1 MFSSFAYYS
10 RSLIMMKRHLQV
22 TLWGSIVWLC
32 LSLASALAI
41 SSYTVYQQSNQFTA
55 QSNIAYRL
63 LSQRLAQHDVIL
75 NMLSILQAP
84 LTNTEQLG
92 LLKTMFPQIVD
103 IYYKSVDH
111 DWPVDTWADNEAQ
124 SRQLKR
130 AVLADVD
137 LDHASYILILAAQP
151 YSYALKINLSV
162 LLPLQDWPFESAD
175 TDVSVQLSW
184 QRQTWDISTQTE
196 PLQGVRTFVL
206 SKTIASLS
214 QPFTLRTT
222 RDLPYSA
229 LPWLLMLGMA
239 LLNALLVGVF
249 LYIRSQREQNIRSKE
264 LLRLGQITKLNSM
277 GELAAGVAHEL
288 NQPLTSV
295 LANTQASIRL
305 LAEDPPDLDAARQAM
320 QQTSEQVRRAATVLK
335 RLRTS
340 LEEKTLL
347 QQSQAVAMQQ
357 VINDTLYLLGPE
369 LDQLHIKVSCHFPSA
384 PVYAK
389 GDNIA
394 LGQIVQNLLSNAMHS
409 LSSSSPPRHITLR
422 LQATEQQID
431 FYVQD
436 NGAGI
441 EPSHLSRIFE
451 PFFSTRSAG
460 LGLGLSL
467 CESLAQAMDGSLS
480 ATNSPSGGAVFNLSL
495 RRFAAEE

>member
-1 MFSSFAYYS
+1 MT
-10 RSLIMMKRHLQV
+10 KRHLRSAM
-22 TLWGSIVWLC
+22 WGSICWLC
-32 LSLASALAI
+32 LSVVSALAI
-41 SSYTVYQQSNQFTA
+41 SSYTIYQQSNQFIA

-92 LLKTMFPQIVD
+92 LLKSMFPQIVD
-103 IYYKSVDH
+103 IYYKSAVH
-111 DWPVDTWADNEAQ
+111 AWPVDTWADNEAE

-137 LDHASYILILAAQP
+137 LDHATYILILAATP

-162 LLPLQDWPFESAD
+162 LLPLQDWPFETRDGETSIR
-175 TDVSVQLSW
+175 LSW
-184 QRQTWDISTQTE
+184 QRQTWDISAALETQ
-196 PLQGVRTFVL
+196 QGVQTFHL
-206 SKTIASLS
+206 NKTIASLS
-214 QPFTLRTT
+214 QPFKLSTT
-222 RDLPYSA
+222 RSLPYSA
-229 LPWLLMLGMA
+229 LPWLLILGMA
-239 LLNALLVGVF
+239 LINAVLIALF
-249 LYIRSQREQNIRSKE
+249 IYIRSQREQNIRSKE
-264 LLRLGQITKLNSM
+264 LLRLGQIAKLNSM

-305 LAEDPPDLDAARQAM
+305 LAEDPPELDAARKAM
-320 QQTSEQVRRAATVLK
+320 QQASEQVRRAAKVLK
-335 RLRTS
+335 RLRNS

-347 QQSQAVAMQQ
+347 QQTQSVAMQQ
-357 VINDTLYLLGPE
+357 VINETLYLLGPE
-369 LDQLHIKVSCHFPSA
+369 LDQLHIKVKSNLPNA
-384 PVYAK
+384 TLYVK
-389 GDNIA
+389 GDSIA

-409 LSSSSPPRHITLR
+409 LSASNPPRSILIR
-422 LQATEQQID
+422 LQANEKHID
-431 FYVQD
+431 FWVQD
-436 NGAGI
+436 NGSGI

-451 PFFSTRSAG
+451 PFFSTRSSG

-480 ATNSPSGGAVFNLSL
+480 AANSPSGGAVFHL
-495 RRFAAEE
+495 RLPRFAAEE